1 MKKGITISIL
11 TVTIALMVTLAT
23 TATVIGTNA
32 IKTAAYE
39 EFLSKIT
46 RVSNSVNKYVIDN
59 KTLPTTLEMI
69 AKEGLPEDLKAEIT
83 TNNDDSNNLFVIDMT
98 KLRVESVNIGKGS
111 VSNMDV
117 FVVAENTN
125 NVYYLKG
132 VKYKG
137 TTYYG
142 VQY

>member
-11 TVTIALMVTLAT
+11 TITVTIMLVLVS
-23 TATVIGTNA
+23 TASVIGTKA
-32 IKTAAYE
+32 IQTASYE

-46 RVSNSVNKYVIDN
+46 RVSNSVNKYVVDN
-59 KTLPTTLEMI
+59 KSLPTTQEI
-69 AKEGLPEDLKAEIT
+69 VAKEGLPAGLRAEIAN
-83 TNNDDSNNLFVIDMT
+83 NNDQTNNLFVVDMS
-98 KLRVESVNIGKGS
+98 KLRVESVNIGKGTIAD
-111 VSNMDV
+111 MDV

-132 VKYKG
+132 VEYKG
-137 TTYYG
+137 YTYYG